1 MTKGLYTPRS
11 GARSFLDALTS
22 EAAPDDVLTEYRKAY
37 PPEPTRNL
45 PLTLEES
52 GWLCHLLCKALMDQ
66 GAFSGRPLPP
76 VERRML
82 ALYGRLGA
90 VNDTLMGKGEA
101 PSLAADPLGMNAV
114 VRGDKG

>member
-52 GWLCHLLCKALMDQ
+52 GWLCHLLCKALLDR
-66 GAFSGRPLPP
+66 GTVVSPP